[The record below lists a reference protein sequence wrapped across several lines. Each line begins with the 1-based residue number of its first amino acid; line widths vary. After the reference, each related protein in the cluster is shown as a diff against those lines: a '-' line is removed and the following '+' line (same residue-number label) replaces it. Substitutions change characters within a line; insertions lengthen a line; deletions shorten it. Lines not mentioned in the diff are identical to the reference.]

1 MAKLSL
7 KKTDQFEKYVFEYS
21 WSTKNVDEATNKLI
35 NDIKVTY
42 DTPGSQIGRR
52 SSMELKFDSAL
63 SFVSLGLEIPIN
75 KVIFIRFDAFCLSFF
90 FTVFFFLSHYFFPSF
105 FFLSLFGLTK
115 YPFCLFYISL
125 FFVNSLLRYQW
136 R

>member
-35 NDIKVTY
+35 HDIKVTY

-75 KVIFIRFDAFCLSFF
+75 KVIFIRFGAFCLSFF
-90 FTVFFFLSHYFFPSF
+90 LCMLLTFYYSSIFFCFIVD
-105 FFLSLFGLTK
+105 K
-115 YPFCLFYISL
+115 
-125 FFVNSLLRYQW
+125 
-136 R
+136 